1 MSRVILPESKLK
13 ARRRRQ
19 RILVAIF
26 SGISILILFGA
37 SVWLAHASFL
47 RITDIQITGN
57 TTLASTT
64 LQKEVQEKISGS
76 YLYLF
81 PKNNIFLYGKK
92 AIATTLVA
100 DHPSIKDIQVTAE
113 NFHTL
118 RIVLVERVPVALWC
132 GESIEVPQP
141 CMFLD
146 AAGVVYAPAPEFS
159 VPIYIQ
165 YYGMLSTTTTPS
177 TYLTGAQF
185 GGLEALV
192 GELVKTEASDSLRT
206 VYIDSEKDV
215 HISYASG
222 FTLLFDLES
231 SGGNILERFSLAMT
245 AAPFTTHAL
254 SEFEYLD
261 LRFGTKLYYKLK

>member
-13 ARRRRQ
+13 ARRRRR
-19 RILVAIF
+19 RIFVAVF
-26 SGISILILFGA
+26 FAVGVFTLLGA

-57 TTLASTT
+57 TTLASST
-64 LQKEVQEKISGS
+64 LQKEVQDKISGS
-76 YLYLF
+76 YVYLF
-81 PKNNIFLYGKK
+81 PKDNIFLYGKK
-92 AIATTLVA
+92 TIAEMLIA
-100 DHPSIKDIQVTAE
+100 KHPSIKNVEVTAK

-118 RIVLVERVPVALWC
+118 HIALVERTPVALWC
-132 GESIEVPQP
+132 GESIDTPQP

-146 AAGVVYAPAPEFS
+146 ITGAAYAPAPEFS

-165 YYGMLSTTTTPS
+165 YYGALSTTTTPVV
-177 TYLTGAQF
+177 YLTAEQF

-192 GELVKTEASDSLRT
+192 GELVKMQGSDSLRT
-206 VYIDSEKDV
+206 VYIDHEKDV
-215 HISYASG
+215 HISFASG

-231 SGGNILERFSLAMT
+231 SGGNILERFSLALT
-245 AAPFTTHAL
+245 SAPFTTRTL
-254 SEFEYLD
+254 SDFQYLD